1 MAKIIEFKNKQDK
14 FEEWFQEIKQV
25 NFDNKQ
31 IESALFLWELPPTK
45 DGYSVTHCRF
55 NCDLDQLK
63 WFHKEVGEYIKE
75 REFDKFMREHI
86 NEYLEY
92 LE

>member
-1 MAKIIEFKNKQDK
+1 MAKIIEFKNKKDK

-31 IESALFLWELPPTK
+31 IESAFFMWEVPPTK
-45 DGYSVTHCRF
+45 DGFQAVHCKF

-63 WFHKEVGEYIKE
+63 WFHRVLGEHIKE
-75 REFDKFMREHI
+75 IEFDKFMKEHI
-86 NEYLEY
+86 NEYIEY
-92 LE
+92 I